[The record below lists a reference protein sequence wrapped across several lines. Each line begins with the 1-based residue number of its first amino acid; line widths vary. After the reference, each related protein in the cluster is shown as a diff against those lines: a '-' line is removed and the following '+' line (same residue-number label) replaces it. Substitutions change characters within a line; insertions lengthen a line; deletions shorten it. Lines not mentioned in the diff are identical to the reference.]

1 MAAGYELGV
10 LGVQCSATEL
20 YQGSVRPTA
29 CSFHFG
35 GKCKWHLLIQV
46 KMLKNF
52 RLPSNMSNVI
62 MLSCI

>member
-29 CSFHFG
+29 CVFILEESAG
-35 GKCKWHLLIQV
+35 GICLSKNV
-46 KMLKNF
+46 K
-52 RLPSNMSNVI
+52 NMSNVI

>member
-29 CSFHFG
+29 CVFILEESAG
-35 GKCKWHLLIQV
+35 GIC
-46 KMLKNF
+46 
-52 RLPSNMSNVI
+52 
-62 MLSCI
+62 LST